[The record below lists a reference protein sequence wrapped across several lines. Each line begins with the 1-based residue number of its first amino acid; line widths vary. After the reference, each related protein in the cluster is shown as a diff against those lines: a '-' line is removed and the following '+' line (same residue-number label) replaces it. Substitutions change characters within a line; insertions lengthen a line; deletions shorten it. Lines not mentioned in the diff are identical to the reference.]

1 LEGLHIYGPTGIEGP
16 GLAHL
21 AGLSRLKSL
30 ILLYRGLDSSQRF
43 WGQFL
48 PSRTFHGGGPV
59 MDRRFDTRLREML
72 AQAQVSPDLIKGLLS
87 RLGPFVQPFTA
98 SLAEPEQRRHT
109 VEYLA
114 GLLSKLKHK
123 T

>member
-1 LEGLHIYGPTGIEGP
+1 
-16 GLAHL
+16 
-21 AGLSRLKSL
+21 
-30 ILLYRGLDSSQRF
+30 
-43 WGQFL
+43 
-48 PSRTFHGGGPV
+48 

-87 RLGPFVQPFTA
+87 RLETFVQPFTA

-123 T
+123 TGEGIAYLHDQERQGLQKFVGLVPWDDQLLLRTLTRQVGADLGEADGVIV